1 MIVSHSLMRRRPDL
15 DKGEFEKHWL
25 EPHGPLTAR
34 LPGCRRYVQNH
45 IRDVPGT
52 NALARTLQVDGIPQ
66 LWFDTPEDRVAA
78 HGSPELKACD
88 LDSRLF
94 VGAVSRVITEVK
106 GTAREGPSGSVKQIL
121 LFTRLG
127 RPFGES
133 GAALASRH
141 AATLDALEGV
151 LARIDYDVVQQGPAP
166 GSTVPNLG
174 VDVDAIVDI
183 WLDSLAVSERIAAAL
198 ARAAPEVA
206 TFVVIV
212 HSFI

>member
-1 MIVSHSLMRRRPDL
+1 MIVSHSLMRRRADL
-15 DKGEFEKHWL
+15 ARREFEKHWL
-25 EPHGPLTAR
+25 DPHGPLTAR

-52 NALARTLQVDGIPQ
+52 NALARALQVDGIPQ
-66 LWFDTPEDRVAA
+66 LWFDSPEDRVAA

-106 GTAREGPSGSVKQIL
+106 GAPLEGPRGSVKQIL
-121 LFTRLG
+121 LFTRAD
-127 RPFGES
+127 RTAGEP
-133 GAALASRH
+133 GVTLASRQG
-141 AATLDALEGV
+141 AILDTLEGIRD
-151 LARIDYDVVQQGPAP
+151 RIDYDVVQQGPAP

-174 VDVDAIVDI
+174 VEVDAIVDI
-183 WLDSLAVSERIAAAL
+183 WLDDLAGSERIALAL
-198 ARAAPEVA
+198 ARAAPGVA
-206 TFVVIV
+206 TFVVTV